1 VLLVLQHWREA
12 GQARWTPLLDTKA
25 LERLAGGRKE
35 EKYWPV
41 AVAQNKFHCIIHKG
55 GEQYPYFP
63 RPLLS
68 EFDFKIPLTGKST
81 ETVAEPNGSDALEET
96 YVRNSILLSLQQDSA
111 TARSLTADERM
122 EIVERENGI
131 DRALLQLLM
140 MACKEEDQA
149 AKALEICGL
158 FAQKRT
164 LDMAIKVATK
174 YDRSV
179 LARRIGDLRNSLVME
194 MEMEED

>member
-1 VLLVLQHWREA
+1 LQ
-12 GQARWTPLLDTKA
+12 
-25 LERLAGGRKE
+25 
-35 EKYWPV
+35 
-41 AVAQNKFHCIIHKG
+41 G

-68 EFDFKIPLTGKST
+68 EFDFKIPLTGKPT

-131 DRALLQLLM
+131 DRALLQLLL
-140 MACKEEDQA
+140 MACKEEDQE

-158 FAQKRT
+158 FVQKRT
-164 LDMAIKVATK
+164 LDMAIKVAAK
-174 YDRSV
+174 CDRSV
-179 LARRIGDLRNSLVME
+179 LVRKIGDLRNSLVME
-194 MEMEED
+194 MEED